1 VSVKEKIRDF
11 LQECGY
17 TMTSLRPEGDL
28 FRCRKKKDIKV
39 AVIEKWT
46 REDLKKA
53 IDCLLEKQEEEVCY
67 RVVVT
72 PGNEV
77 NSESLQ
83 PIEVIAHYYYFC
95 NENGINIWG
104 MDNESGDLFLV
115 TGSLPQFDF
124 KILSKL
130 MKNKSMLGA
139 GAQKVI
145 ESRVRNFLVRG
156 FHSWEEFDAFSGKN
170 PEEASPDE

>member
-1 VSVKEKIRDF
+1 MTVKEKIRVF
-11 LQECGY
+11 LQDCGY
-17 TMTSLRPEGDL
+17 TLKPLSPEGDV
-28 FRCRKKKDIKV
+28 FWFRKKKSIKV

-46 REDLKKA
+46 REDLKQA
-53 IDCLLEKQEEEVCY
+53 IDHLLEKQGEEAHY
-67 RVVVT
+67 NVVVA

-83 PIEVIAHYYYFC
+83 PIEVIARYYYFC

-104 MDNESGDLFLV
+104 LDNQSGDLFLV

-130 MKNKSMLGA
+130 MKSKSMLGA
-139 GAQKVI
+139 GAQKAI
-145 ESRVRNFLVRG
+145 ES
-156 FHSWEEFDAFSGKN
+156 
-170 PEEASPDE
+170 